1 MKIKLL
7 ESARP
12 DDVDKL
18 ERKIRHLNIANRYFT
33 REGNLMVSLM
43 VGMPRL
49 HMARANHLLCDDVI
63 VDDKVWR
70 ES

>member
-1 MKIKLL
+1 
-7 ESARP
+7 
-12 DDVDKL
+12 
-18 ERKIRHLNIANRYFT
+18 
-33 REGNLMVSLM
+33 MVSLM

-63 VDDKVWR
+63 FEGKYGER